1 MELISLTE
9 RLCELRTDRC
19 GNNRPPYLVGSY
31 AQVKRELT
39 ELVTSCVMVQ
49 RRGAPLD
56 ILRARPKLDNFGTE
70 VPSVETLLCES
81 DGRPVKLYIR
91 RAQPVAGLW
100 LPNMG
105 PEDNGLQYFA
115 RLEEL
120 CLQVPERLAR
130 GPRMGWRHVTLALHY
145 GDFLHLPGYIVTL
158 QEKYGRDLTQG
169 NKAYERFKAIC
180 FSLAR
185 DWDYLQ
191 VKYDRLSTK
200 SPRSKARS

>member
-70 VPSVETLLCES
+70 VPSVETLLCEV
-81 DGRPVKLYIR
+81 DGRRIKLYIR

-100 LPNMG
+100 LPDMG
-105 PEDNGLQYFA
+105 PEDNGLQCFA
-115 RLEEL
+115 RLEAL

-158 QEKYGRDLTQG
+158 QEKYGHDLTQG

-185 DWDYLQ
+185 DWTYLQ
-191 VKYDRLSTK
+191 VKYE
-200 SPRSKARS
+200 RSKK

>member
-19 GNNRPPYLVGSY
+19 DNNRPPYLVGSY

-158 QEKYGRDLTQG
+158 QEKYGHDLTQG

-191 VKYDRLSTK
+191 VKYDRVK
-200 SPRSKARS
+200 MF